1 MTFKLLLA
9 NEAGAA
15 AASAE
20 TDPKYGW
27 RHTEVRVRF
36 TDPTTNQILDAVV
49 ANPTAAGALTS
60 PWGLVAPVR
69 AELLHVRRFAPH
81 RYPFQWTPTTPL
93 TITDGATITPIE
105 RRRISAWANPS
116 RLSDAQTLDLSA
128 AFQGHGLH
136 GLDEISLVS
145 TVFLDDHDKIDWAA
159 DYPGKE
165 MRGVIVDF
173 HRPDK
178 KVPTAQL
185 SPAARKQILD
195 GALLTLTRNLIK
207 RLHAKRVQVFAGF
220 YVDSG
225 NPDQVAKDHAAR
237 LLAFVRR
244 KPNWT
249 AFADELHGFFTSREL
264 AIDGIWF
271 DFEVASFN
279 EGDRPQIEALLRAVA
294 DRFGQDGKYVGFAAA
309 PDTKGG
315 VAKHFLSHPASLG
328 QYPNILVRPMSYDT
342 RPGTS
347 DTGVTLVCKAGAPI
361 QATDLDKV
369 LDRCLT
375 AYGLHPAQVQL
386 GTGLCENV
394 SNAHTRNLLTTWS
407 QKLRPT
413 RAGLIHWNLQDT
425 QDADTYAICDRNL
438 NGDGTKVF
446 IARATFGQPIQA
458 PFNQHRI
465 AAMNAHLPADQQLVG
480 WVDPV

>member
-9 NEAGAA
+9 SEAGTAGT
-15 AASAE
+15 SAE
-20 TDPKYGW
+20 SDPKYGW
-27 RHTEVRVRF
+27 RNTEVRIRF
-36 TDPTTNQILDAVV
+36 TDPATNLILDAVV
-49 ANPTAAGALTS
+49 ANPTAAGELTS
-60 PWGLVAPVR
+60 PWNLVAPIR

-81 RYPFQWTPTTPL
+81 RYPFQWTPAKPVP
-93 TITDGATITPIE
+93 ITDGASLTPIE

-128 AFQGHGLH
+128 AFQGHSLN
-136 GLDEISLVS
+136 GLDEVSLVS
-145 TVFLDDHDKIDWAA
+145 TVFLDPDNRIDWAA

-165 MRGVIVDF
+165 MRAVILDF

-178 KVPTAQL
+178 KVPVKQLDPAQ
-185 SPAARKQILD
+185 RKQILD
-195 GALLTLTRNLIK
+195 SALLTLTSNLIK
-207 RLHAKRVQVFAGF
+207 RLHGKRVQVFAGF

-237 LLAFVRR
+237 LLAFVRS
-244 KPNWT
+244 KPNWAT
-249 AFADELHGFFTSREL
+249 FANQLHGFFTDRGL

-279 EGDRPQIEALLRAVA
+279 EGDRPQIEALLHAVA
-294 DRFGQDGKYVGFAAA
+294 DRFGQDGKYVAFAAA
-309 PDTKGG
+309 PDTTGS
-315 VAKHFLSHPASLG
+315 VAHHFLSHPASLG

-347 DTGVTLVCKAGAPI
+347 DTGATLVCKPGAPI
-361 QATDLDKV
+361 QATALDKV

-407 QKLRPT
+407 QKLRST

-425 QDADTYAICDRNL
+425 KDADTYEICDRNL
-438 NGDGTKVF
+438 NGDGATVF

-465 AAMNAHLPADQQLVG
+465 AAMNAHLPADQQLTG
-480 WVDPV
+480 WVDPL